1 MNFSYSDS
9 KTAQAIILCES
20 EGKLRF
26 KHLKFYLT
34 EGIIPPES
42 MIVISLTIQ
51 SMNKNHYSDQ
61 LVAGTIDF

>member
-9 KTAQAIILCES
+9 KTVTLRLCES

-34 EGIIPPES
+34 EGVIPPES

-51 SMNKNHYSDQ
+51 IMNKNHYSDK